1 MKKLFLL
8 LSIFAVAA
16 VFATAAGAGGNG
28 AERGSFPLDGQ
39 VFVPCANGGAGE
51 FVEVSGSLNFVFH
64 LFFDSA
70 GGNHLQLK
78 SNLQGVS
85 GIGLTTGTKY
95 RMSDSES
102 QQFNVAAD
110 DAPNETTSVSSMRII
125 GQGPGNNFVLHESA
139 HFTVNANGDV
149 TAQHDHFSVDCK

>member
-8 LSIFAVAA
+8 SSIFAAAA

-28 AERGSFPLDGQ
+28 ADHGSFAFDST

-51 FVEVSGSLNFVFH
+51 TVDVSGSLNFVFH
-64 LFFDSA
+64 SFFDSA
-70 GGNHLQLK
+70 GGQHLQLK

-95 RMSDSES
+95 QMSDSETFV
-102 QQFNVAAD
+102 FNVAAD
-110 DAPNETTSVSSMRII
+110 DAPNETTTVSNMRVT
-125 GQGPGNNFVLHESA
+125 GQGPGNNFLLHETA
-139 HFTVNANGDV
+139 HFTINANGTV
-149 TAQHDHFSVDCK
+149 TAQHDNFSVDCK

>member
-16 VFATAAGAGGNG
+16 VSATAAGAGGNG
-28 AERGSFPLDGQ
+28 AGRGAFPFDGQ

-51 FVEVSGSLNFVFH
+51 FVDVSGSLNFVFH
-64 LFFDSA
+64 SFFDNA
-70 GGNHLQLK
+70 GGQHLQLK

-85 GIGLTTGTKY
+85 GVGLTTGAKY
-95 RMSDSES
+95 QMSDSEVFV
-102 QQFNVAAD
+102 FNVDAD
-110 DAPNETTSVSSMRII
+110 DAPNETTTVSNMRII
-125 GQGPGNNFVLHESA
+125 GQGTGNNSVLHETA

-149 TAQHDHFSVDCK
+149 TAQHDNFSVDCK